1 MKEISRDPSSPLIA
15 ARGLGKLYRRGR
27 EEVHA
32 LENVSFEIPR
42 GQFVAIIGT
51 SGSGKT
57 TLLNLLGCM
66 DEPTS
71 GTLQVAGREV
81 QKFTEGERT
90 EFRRAQIGFI
100 FQHFGLLPTLS
111 VAENIALPL
120 LFSRRAPAFELDEL
134 LERVNLNHRRNHRP
148 AELSGG
154 EMQRVA
160 IARALV
166 QRPSLLLADEPTGNL
181 DSTTGESIFD
191 LFEKLNSE
199 GLTVIIVTHNQH
211 LAERARR
218 QIRLSDGKIVA
229 DAAR

>member
-1 MKEISRDPSSPLIA
+1 MNEIANNSAPLIVA
-15 ARGLGKLYRRGR
+15 SGLGKLYRRGR
-27 EEVHA
+27 EEVRA
-32 LENVSFEIPR
+32 LEDLSFEIQR
-42 GQFVAIIGT
+42 GQFVAIVGS

-71 GTLQVAGREV
+71 GTLKVAGREV
-81 QKFTEGERT
+81 QKFMEAERT

-111 VAENIALPL
+111 VAENITLPL

-134 LERVNLNHRRNHRP
+134 LERVNLKHRRNHRP

-166 QRPSLLLADEPTGNL
+166 HRPKLLLADEPTGNL
-181 DSTTGESIFD
+181 DSTTGASIFD

-199 GLTVIIVTHNQH
+199 GLTVVIVTHNQH

-229 DAAR
+229 DTTG